1 MGRHT
6 TLKDVAQAAGVTT
19 ATVSYVINNTPG
31 QTISPKT
38 RERVLEAV
46 AELGYM
52 PNAHARTLRSRRISC
67 VGVVIHKNLAVPRYS
82 QMVYGIQ
89 ERLEQR
95 GYSVL
100 LLGNTVG
107 LQGYTDYVSAYL
119 EGQIGGII
127 FIGTEDQTPDP
138 DSIRILQNEH
148 APLVVF
154 NCKQDA
160 DTYSTVDYDYAGG
173 ARLIAERVMPTG
185 PKRLLYFEPQIDT
198 EQERQREQGI
208 REVVSAHPDVEL
220 KIRQA
225 PITKDRIEIWDAH
238 HFVGDT
244 EEGIRLTERFIEAC
258 RQALDE
264 LEDGDAVIAS
274 WATWTHYFRKADPD
288 KKIVYAELANNGESW
303 MAANFYT
310 RMPNYGAGIT
320 CADEVLS
327 LIGGSTPQSRLI
339 KLTNIVTVTSL
350 DL

>member
-1 MGRHT
+1 
-6 TLKDVAQAAGVTT
+6 
-19 ATVSYVINNTPG
+19 
-31 QTISPKT
+31 
-38 RERVLEAV
+38 
-46 AELGYM
+46 
-52 PNAHARTLRSRRISC
+52 
-67 VGVVIHKNLAVPRYS
+67 
-82 QMVYGIQ
+82 
-89 ERLEQR
+89 
-95 GYSVL
+95 
-100 LLGNTVG
+100 VG

-173 ARLIAERVMPTG
+173 ARLIAERVMATG

-208 REVVSAHPDVEL
+208 REVASAHPDVEL

-264 LEDGDAVIAS
+264 LGDGDAVIAS

>member
-173 ARLIAERVMPTG
+173 ARLIAERVMSTG

-198 EQERQREQGI
+198 EQERQREAWTTVQRGHAVANGLPVVAVNRVGKERDAVFWGSSFVAGPQGELLY
-208 REVVSAHPDVEL
+208 RGPQDEEAEALVKVCMDRSEEVRRWWPFLRD
-220 KIRQA
+220 R
-225 PITKDRIEIWDAH
+225 RIEEY
-238 HFVGDT
+238 GC
-244 EEGIRLTERFIEAC
+244 LTKRF
-258 RQALDE
+258 D
-264 LEDGDAVIAS
+264 DD
-274 WATWTHYFRKADPD
+274 
-288 KKIVYAELANNGESW
+288 
-303 MAANFYT
+303 
-310 RMPNYGAGIT
+310 
-320 CADEVLS
+320 
-327 LIGGSTPQSRLI
+327 
-339 KLTNIVTVTSL
+339 
-350 DL
+350 